1 MSDPGSVF
9 DPEGPK
15 FGIATNQLLA
25 SSRHFFGGKEVD
37 VVMDT
42 ANPAQG
48 QAQTRTRDIQSKP
61 IIDPDALAPMVL
73 GNHHRVHVLRLCKV
87 LVGTRHVN

>member
-1 MSDPGSVF
+1 
-9 DPEGPK
+9 
-15 FGIATNQLLA
+15 
-25 SSRHFFGGKEVD
+25 
-37 VVMDT
+37 MDT

-61 IIDPDALAPMVL
+61 IIDPDALAPMVF